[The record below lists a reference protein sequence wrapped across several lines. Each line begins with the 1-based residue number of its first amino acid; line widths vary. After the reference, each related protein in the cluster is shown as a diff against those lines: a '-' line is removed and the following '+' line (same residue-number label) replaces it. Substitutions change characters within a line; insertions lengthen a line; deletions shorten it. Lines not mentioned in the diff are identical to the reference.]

1 MRSFRNRT
9 YEPFTVILTISLTV
23 SRWRAMPFM
32 RTKVLTVNPQQIEG
46 IQNRLAF
53 VSQKLT
59 ELTNALRVEAHNLA

>member
-1 MRSFRNRT
+1 
-9 YEPFTVILTISLTV
+9 
-23 SRWRAMPFM
+23 MPFM